1 MCNHHKKGQIHSA
14 RPKTDT
20 KHNEEHKTWNRRS
33 FLQALGLVGGGTI
46 AFANNALTINKPS
59 LLGMALSQSDN
70 ENILVIVRLKGGND
84 GLNTVIPMYD
94 YDTYASARPT
104 IKINQQDTFALDSDF
119 AMPNFMNPLESL
131 WGEGKMK
138 VVHGVGYEDQSLSHF
153 TSSDIW
159 ASTDASNQEETG
171 WMGRYFEDLY
181 PDYLFN
187 PPASPPAIQIG
198 SAGNLIF
205 DGNSLNYSFAVSNPA
220 TLFSIAEN
228 GTVYDI
234 NNLPDCTH
242 GDKLGFLRGLVNTT
256 YNYAGIINE
265 AYDNS
270 SDQVDYGSTSLGQQL
285 SLVARLIKGDLGTK
299 IYMVTLDGFD
309 THSNQANKHQ
319 NLMSTLS
326 QTMAAFYQDLELAG
340 WDNKV
345 LGMTISEFG
354 RRPYENGSNGTDHG
368 AASTMLMFGPALD
381 GNGFAGT
388 HPDLSDVDARGNL
401 KFDVDYRSIYTS
413 ILTDWLCIDSGLVNL
428 IMLGQEYPTLDLG
441 FNCSSLSTPD
451 FDSAAMSVTHGA
463 FYQNE
468 DTFIHFKN
476 PTTAHVVV
484 KLYNLLGQEIGTIKN
499 EMLFSGTHQF
509 DVKRALSKEIQ
520 TGQYIYRIAV
530 SGKYYSKS
538 LLIL

>member
-1 MCNHHKKGQIHSA
+1 MCDDHKGGHIHAS
-14 RPKTDT
+14 RPKNDT

-59 LLGMALSQSDN
+59 PLGMALTQSDN

-94 YDTYASARPT
+94 YDTYASARPF
-104 IKINQQDTFALDSDF
+104 IKINEQDTFALNADF
-119 AMPNFMNPLESL
+119 AMPNYMNPLESV
-131 WGEGKMK
+131 WGDGKMK
-138 VVHGVGYEDQSLSHF
+138 VVHGVGYNDQSLSHF

-159 ASTDASNQEETG
+159 ASTDATNQEDTG

-205 DGNSLNYSFAVSNPA
+205 DGSDLNYSFAVSNPQ

-228 GTVYDI
+228 GTVYDV

-256 YNYAGIINE
+256 YNYAGVINE
-265 AYDNS
+265 AYENS
-270 SDQVDYGSTSLGQQL
+270 TEQVDYGTSSLGQQL
-285 SLVARLIKGDLGTK
+285 SLVSRLIKGNLGTK

-309 THSNQANKHQ
+309 THSNQAEKHEL
-319 NLMSTLS
+319 LMTTLS
-326 QTMAAFYQDLELAG
+326 ETMAAFYQDLGQAG
-340 WDNKV
+340 WDDKV

-354 RRPYENGSNGTDHG
+354 RRPYENGSKGTDHG
-368 AASTMLMFGPALD
+368 AASTMLMFGPALN
-381 GNGFAGT
+381 GNGFQGA

-401 KFDVDYRSIYTS
+401 KFDVDYRSVYTS
-413 ILTDWLCIDSGLVNL
+413 ILTDWLCIDAPLVNL

-441 FNCSSLSTPD
+441 FNCSSLSTDD
-451 FDSAAMSVTHGA
+451 FNGAGPGVVHAA
-463 FYQNE
+463 YYKEQ
-468 DTFIHFKN
+468 DTFIHFTN
-476 PTTAHVVV
+476 PSAAHVVV
-484 KLYNLLGQEIGTIKN
+484 KLYNLLGQEIGTVKN
-499 EMLFSGTHQF
+499 EMLFSGTHHF
-509 DVKRALSKEIQ
+509 DVKRSMNTHLQS
-520 TGQYIYRIAV
+520 GQYIYRIAV
-530 SGKYYSKS
+530 GGKFYSKS

>member
-1 MCNHHKKGQIHSA
+1 MCDDHKGGHIHAS
-14 RPKTDT
+14 RPKNDT

-59 LLGMALSQSDN
+59 PLGMALTQSDN

-94 YDTYASARPT
+94 YDTYASARPF
-104 IKINQQDTFALDSDF
+104 IKINEQDTFALNADF
-119 AMPNFMNPLESL
+119 AMPNYMNPLESV
-131 WGEGKMK
+131 WGDGKMK
-138 VVHGVGYEDQSLSHF
+138 VVHGVGYNDQSLSHF

-159 ASTDASNQEETG
+159 ASTDATNQEDTG

-205 DGNSLNYSFAVSNPA
+205 DGSDLNYSFAVSNPQ

-228 GTVYDI
+228 GTVYDV

-256 YNYAGIINE
+256 YNYAGVINE
-265 AYDNS
+265 AYENS
-270 SDQVDYGSTSLGQQL
+270 TEQVDYGTSSLGQQL
-285 SLVARLIKGDLGTK
+285 SLVSRLIKGNLGTK

-309 THSNQANKHQ
+309 THSNQAEKHEL
-319 NLMSTLS
+319 LMTTLS
-326 QTMAAFYQDLELAG
+326 ETMAAFYQDLGQAG
-340 WDNKV
+340 WDDKV

-354 RRPYENGSNGTDHG
+354 RRPYENGSKGTDHG
-368 AASTMLMFGPALD
+368 AASTMLMFGPALN
-381 GNGFAGT
+381 GNGFQGA

-401 KFDVDYRSIYTS
+401 KFDVDYRSVYTS
-413 ILTDWLCIDSGLVNL
+413 ILTDWLCIDAPLVNL

-441 FNCSSLSTPD
+441 FNCSSLSIDD
-451 FDSAAMSVTHGA
+451 FNGAGPGVVHAA
-463 FYQNE
+463 YYKEQ
-468 DTFIHFKN
+468 DTFIHFTN
-476 PTTAHVVV
+476 PSAAHVVV
-484 KLYNLLGQEIGTIKN
+484 KLYNLLGQEIGTVKN
-499 EMLFSGTHQF
+499 EMLFSGTHHF
-509 DVKRALSKEIQ
+509 DVKRSMNTHLQS
-520 TGQYIYRIAV
+520 GQYIYRIAV
-530 SGKYYSKS
+530 GGKFYSKS